1 MRPPPDKGG
10 LNIHNHFEVVR
21 GFSIMA
27 IFSRRTFMAGAIS
40 VAATRATLPTSAWA
54 VGRGR
59 TDGEATRLDVS
70 VEWDRAVSSI
80 PEDMLGL
87 SYESYQ
93 LSAPDFF
100 SVANT
105 ELIALF
111 RKLSPNGVLRLGG
124 NLSEYT
130 VWIPDDAPAPPAIS
144 FQAIGPDPSSGRKI
158 PQVRVTPEAVRNLRD
173 FLDATGWRTIYGLN
187 LAMVDHPRIAEE
199 AKFVAGTLGARL
211 IAFQIGNEPDH
222 YVMNGL
228 RRAGYDFD
236 DYFAEWK
243 AAHGAVLQAV
253 PSAKFAGPDVAEDLT
268 WVAKFAEVAPAS
280 VAMLTGHRYAEGP
293 PSDPSVTLEKL
304 LAPDPAFVRR
314 MKETEKIARASHIP
328 FAMTETN
335 SCFKAGKEG
344 VSDVFGSAL
353 WAMDYFL
360 QLAASGARGAY
371 FHGGANGWYTPIAG
385 GSGKPFVARPIYF
398 GLEMSRR
405 LSGSELATV
414 HVAAN
419 LADVSVYALRNP
431 RRLVVINKG
440 CTDVSMKRPAGIGPG
455 VVRLLAPSPEAKD
468 GIQLSAQRDE
478 DGALLLVPIYSA
490 AVFG

>member
-1 MRPPPDKGG
+1 
-10 LNIHNHFEVVR
+10 
-21 GFSIMA
+21 MA
-27 IFSRRTFMAGAIS
+27 SAVT
-40 VAATRATLPTSAWA
+40 VAATGATLSTPAWA
-54 VGRGR
+54 LGRG
-59 TDGEATRLDVS
+59 TKAGAATASGAMRLDVS
-70 VEWDRAVSSI
+70 VEWDRVVASI

-100 SVANT
+100 SVANA
-105 ELIALF
+105 ELIGLF
-111 RKLSPNGVLRLGG
+111 RRLSPNGVLRLGG

-130 VWIPDDAPAPPAIS
+130 VWTPDASPARPAVR
-144 FQAIGPDPSSGRKI
+144 FQAIGPDPSSGKKI
-158 PQVRVTPEAVRNLRD
+158 TRVPVTPEAVRNLRD
-173 FLDATGWRTIYGLN
+173 FLDATGWRAIYGLN
-187 LAMVDHPRIAEE
+187 LAMADHRRIAEE
-199 AKFVAGTLGARL
+199 ARFVAATLGPRL

-228 RRAGYDFD
+228 RLAGYDFD

-243 AAHGAVLQAV
+243 AAHDAVLQTV

-268 WVAKFAEVAPAS
+268 WVARFAKVAPAS

-304 LAPDPAFVRR
+304 LAPDSLFIRR
-314 MKETEKIARASHIP
+314 MAETEAIARDARIP
-328 FAMTETN
+328 FVMTETN

-353 WAMDYFL
+353 WAVDYFL
-360 QLAASGARGAY
+360 QLAACGARGAY

-385 GSGKPFVARPIYF
+385 GSGRPFVARPIYF
-398 GLEMSRR
+398 GLEMARG
-405 LSGSELATV
+405 LSGSELVAT
-414 HVAAN
+414 HVVKGTAR
-419 LADVSVYALRNP
+419 VSVYALRNP

-440 CTDVSMKRPAGIGPG
+440 GTDVSLKRPEGVDPS

-468 GIQLSAQRDE
+468 SIELSERRGEGDAV
-478 DGALLLVPIYSA
+478 LLVPKYSA
-490 AVFG
+490 AVFGMRGDSDGLT